1 MIFWLKK
8 DLSSSEICL
17 SSGNNAPSSW
27 SHFSPS
33 KKLREVPSAC
43 WPTISPQPC
52 PLNGNACGHNPAAHL
67 YLIQDRS
74 LHTYFYWHTAQSVW
88 VCLSSEEITSHLC
101 QLTSS
106 NLTKKFSVLSF
117 ILLPSFNTW
126 VSEICIISPHPVY
139 KAAFLFIRS
148 NYCQIIVNLFI
159 TRPGTITH
167 SCHDESVFNF
177 LILPSSKQMITE
189 FEWLHL
195 HEVSH
200 EFNCILR
207 LFSLTCFAKSLP
219 TLLYLREGKK
229 VITLKNGKRSL
240 FWYQYVKTLYQQIV
254 GPLLSFPACL
264 LVPIIRNIKVNY
276 SLLKTVLLSSST
288 KDPNK
293 HSGEAK
299 GGGGCRHIQEGNTE
313 EDLFPVEVG
322 RLGTML
328 KMCIPKQNVV
338 CIWKTRNNC
347 CICWK
352 LFIEQQQKKTQTS
365 RTSIVWWSQ
374 LLGK

>member
-1 MIFWLKK
+1 M
-8 DLSSSEICL
+8 
-17 SSGNNAPSSW
+17 
-27 SHFSPS
+27 
-33 KKLREVPSAC
+33 
-43 WPTISPQPC
+43 
-52 PLNGNACGHNPAAHL
+52 
-67 YLIQDRS
+67 
-74 LHTYFYWHTAQSVW
+74 
-88 VCLSSEEITSHLC
+88 
-101 QLTSS
+101 
-106 NLTKKFSVLSF
+106 
-117 ILLPSFNTW
+117 
-126 VSEICIISPHPVY
+126 
-139 KAAFLFIRS
+139 
-148 NYCQIIVNLFI
+148 NLFI

-365 RTSIVWWSQ
+365 RTSIVWWNQ